1 MTSSAMTLKM
11 DELLKV
17 LDEDIRHLETTLTT
31 LDTMR
36 SLLIKHDDPA
46 LNELLDEIRKHAS
59 AHAANERR
67 RQELRT
73 ELAEVLACDA
83 HKVTLSTLQAA
94 LPDDR
99 RQAVADRQT
108 KLKSLVQ
115 RLRREYALTSQ
126 LVSDCARFNRSLVH
140 AFFGLGSKRGLTYSP
155 NGTATHTMDA
165 SLMSLQ
171 F

>member
-1 MTSSAMTLKM
+1 MTSSAIMSKT

-17 LDEDIRHLETTLTT
+17 LDEDIQHLETTLST
-31 LDTMR
+31 LDTLR
-36 SLLIKHDDPA
+36 SLLIKHDDSS
-46 LNELLDEIRKHAS
+46 LNELLDDIRKHAS
-59 AHAANERR
+59 AHATNERR

-83 HKVTLSTLQAA
+83 HKVTLSTLQAS

-115 RLRREYALTSQ
+115 RLRREYSLTSQ

-140 AFFGLGSKRGLTYSP
+140 AFFGLGNKRGLTYSP
-155 NGTATHTMDA
+155 NGIATQMMDA
-165 SLMSLQ
+165 SLVSLQ